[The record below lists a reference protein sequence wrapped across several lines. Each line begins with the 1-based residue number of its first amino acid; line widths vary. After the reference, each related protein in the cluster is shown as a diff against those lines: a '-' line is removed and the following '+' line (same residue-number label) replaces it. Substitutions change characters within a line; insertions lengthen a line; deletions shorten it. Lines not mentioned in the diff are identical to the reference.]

1 MGAGNLDEFDGWL
14 VRRVRPGLLC
24 RTKAALIGF
33 GKTLALEGAQ
43 SGVTSNVVA
52 PNVVDELADMS
63 IEELEEFDS
72 YFARIARAT
81 PMRAL
86 GREADVANLV
96 TYLASGQASYVAGQV
111 VGVTGGVD
119 LFSF

>member
-1 MGAGNLDEFDGWL
+1 
-14 VRRVRPGLLC
+14 
-24 RTKAALIGF
+24 
-33 GKTLALEGAQ
+33 
-43 SGVTSNVVA
+43 
-52 PNVVDELADMS
+52 
-63 IEELEEFDS
+63 
-72 YFARIARAT
+72 
-81 PMRAL
+81 MRAL